1 MTSARRSSSKGVN
14 KHLNPQDLRPIGGGH
29 GPRVSLTLATGGE
42 DAGDGLE
49 NLTPAQRAKWAEDNE
64 RIQRAAQAE
73 AAELATKDRV
83 TRQLRR

>member
-1 MTSARRSSSKGVN
+1 MTSARRSSGRTVN
-14 KHLNPQDLRPIGGGH
+14 EHFQAQDLRSIGAGH
-29 GPRVSLTLATGGE
+29 SPSVSITLATGGE